1 MGRGEEKEIYP
12 IANNIRK
19 ILNDRNFTQKALAD
33 CAGMSDTQFSLAI
46 NGHRPFSLESLSNIA
61 KSLDMRLI
69 DIFTYPDVYQAVDK
83 ENEEVTAS
91 ITVQLKDEKKA
102 QVLRLLFG
110 DKNLKLLDLK

>member
-1 MGRGEEKEIYP
+1 
-12 IANNIRK
+12 
-19 ILNDRNFTQKALAD
+19 
-33 CAGMSDTQFSLAI
+33 
-46 NGHRPFSLESLSNIA
+46 
-61 KSLDMRLI
+61 MRLI